1 MTNKN
6 RDFHPLPKTESKTK
20 VKSPF
25 ILLLLP
31 RLLLHCLCNNL
42 RNQNFNPPCNLCW
55 ISNSLDAIVELVEG
69 FCFSFSW
76 TLLSCHTSNS
86 KSAFLVTRSRDIPSC
101 CLYCVCFWIR
111 MGAPKQ
117 KWTSQEETALKAGV
131 LKHGTG
137 KWRTIL
143 SDPEFT
149 SILKSRS
156 NVDLKV
162 TITIYIYI

>member
-1 MTNKN
+1 
-6 RDFHPLPKTESKTK
+6 
-20 VKSPF
+20 
-25 ILLLLP
+25 
-31 RLLLHCLCNNL
+31 
-42 RNQNFNPPCNLCW
+42 
-55 ISNSLDAIVELVEG
+55 
-69 FCFSFSW
+69 
-76 TLLSCHTSNS
+76 
-86 KSAFLVTRSRDIPSC
+86 
-101 CLYCVCFWIR
+101 

-117 KWTSQEETALKAGV
+117 KWTAQEETALKAGV

-162 TITIYIYI
+162 N